1 MFENTNKALPIEI
14 ARETMKA
21 HRLRNIMACLAIIL
35 TTTLIMVVCGA
46 GISTIDAIMTES
58 GHGISGIGIY
68 GDIEILDKM
77 REQSGVEWADIAR
90 PCMQG
95 TPRNKEFAGNVVKF
109 SGVDKEYYEHHDIN
123 LISGNYPQNEHE
135 LLISDSIAQKTGR
148 KMTPGQKIIL
158 NLVVLKDNIQQEK
171 AVEMT
176 ICGFYANPSERLAD
190 HEEIYTSK
198 NFPDIYNPE
207 LNDTASIIYVK
218 FKDLTDFTSLEKIE
232 EKLSDLN
239 RAVKGN
245 GIIMDLSG
253 DVEEEIVNTIAL
265 LLLIMVCGFLLIHN
279 IFRISVVNDIRFIG
293 NMKIIGMTKRQIGA
307 MLRWQVRRLGAAGI
321 IVGSALGTGLNFFV
335 IRLFQSMDFSY
346 ARYYELGK
354 SLVVSVIAG
363 MVFSVVTLWV
373 SSRTA
378 VSLARKVSPVAAS
391 RFRSSG
397 RKKKIFSAI
406 SFALGGILFCTI
418 FTVFAGYDTEWM
430 VDSRNET
437 DFVIQ
442 QYHSLQP
449 MYEPYDPLDGKLIQS
464 IRELDFVK
472 DSYLF
477 YRARSER
484 TNKADAEG
492 LYIDSLGEVKFDG
505 HYKDVMVKEFE
516 KMAYIKEDWDIFV
529 QDGRANTGILGM
541 EAAALGMEGNNVE
554 ILDGE
559 LNADLFATGKYLI
572 YMPFAIPENVS
583 AKEYLEYGMKAGDE
597 VTFSFWNSELGQYK
611 TKTFTVMAV
620 VQRKADNYAGEMC
633 SGGIQLV
640 MENSIFEEV
649 YGDSAKKMISSLRMN
664 TLGRNARMEQETI
677 EQLLADHFNS
687 QVQVNSRY
695 KMRQD
700 QKSIQRQELFIG
712 ILFGLIT
719 AFIGLANIIN
729 TVITDVL
736 SRKLEFAVMQSI
748 GMTKRQMASEICQ
761 EGMKMILISFL
772 PVCLLSFFSARA
784 LASLIYVKYVS
795 YMYVV
800 SCILILLLGLFTA
813 CITGCILTRSLNKKT
828 VVERLREI
836 E

>member
-1 MFENTNKALPIEI
+1 MFENTNKTLPIEI

-21 HRLRNIMACLAIIL
+21 HHLRNIMACLAIIL
-35 TTTLIMVVCGA
+35 TTTLITVVCGA

-58 GHGISGIGIY
+58 GYGISGIGIY
-68 GDIEILDKM
+68 GDIEMLDKV

-95 TPRNKEFAGNVVKF
+95 TPRNHEFAGNIVKF
-109 SGVDKEYYEHHDIN
+109 SGVDREYYEHHDID
-123 LISGNYPQNEHE
+123 LVSGNYPQNEHE
-135 LLISDSIAQKTGR
+135 LLISDSLAQKIGR
-148 KMTPGQKIIL
+148 EMTPGQRITL
-158 NLVVLKDNIQQEK
+158 NLFVLKDNIQEEE
-171 AVEMT
+171 AVELT
-176 ICGFYANPSERLAD
+176 ICGFYANPSDRLAD

-207 LNDTASIIYVK
+207 LKDAASIIYVK
-218 FKDLTDFTSLEKIE
+218 FTDLTDFSSLEKIE

-253 DVEEEIVNTIAL
+253 DVEEEFVNTMAL

-279 IFRISVVNDIRFIG
+279 IFRISIVNDIRFIG
-293 NMKIIGMTKRQIGA
+293 NMKIIGMTKRQIGV

-321 IVGSALGTGLNFFV
+321 IAGSVLGTGLNFFV

-354 SLVVSVIAG
+354 SIVVSVIAG
-363 MVFSVVTLWV
+363 IVFSIITLWV

-391 RFRSSG
+391 KFRSSG
-397 RKKKIFSAI
+397 RKKKLFAII
-406 SFALGGILFCTI
+406 SFTLGGILFCTI
-418 FTVFAGYDTEWM
+418 FTVFAGYDPEWM
-430 VDSRNET
+430 VDSRNEA
-437 DFVIQ
+437 DFVVQ
-442 QYHSLQP
+442 QWHSLQP
-449 MYEPYDPLDGKLIQS
+449 MYEPYDPMDGKFVQS

-477 YRARSER
+477 YRARSEK
-484 TNKADAEG
+484 TNKADKSG
-492 LYIDSLGEVKFDG
+492 LYSDSLGEVKFDG
-505 HYKDVMVKEFE
+505 HYRDVMTKEFE
-516 KMAYIKEDWDIFV
+516 KMSFIKEDWEIFV

-541 EAAALGMEGNNVE
+541 EAAALDMEGKNVD

-559 LNADLFATGKYLI
+559 LDADLFATGKYLI
-572 YMPFAIPENVS
+572 YMPFAIPESVS
-583 AKEYLEYGMKAGDE
+583 TKEYLEYGMKAGDE
-597 VTFSFWNSELGQYK
+597 VTISFWNSELRKYK

-620 VQRKADNYAGEMC
+620 VERKQENYAGEM
-633 SGGIQLV
+633 SFGGIQLV
-640 MENSIFEEV
+640 MENRIFEEV

-677 EQLLADHFNS
+677 EQMLADHFNS

-695 KMRQD
+695 KTRQD
-700 QKSIQRQELFIG
+700 EKSKQKQEMFIG
-712 ILFGLIT
+712 ILFGMIV
-719 AFIGLANIIN
+719 AFIGLTNIIN

-736 SRKLEFAVMQSI
+736 SRKLEFAVMQSL
-748 GMTKRQMASEICQ
+748 GMTKRQMMSKICQ
-761 EGMKMILISFL
+761 EGIKMILISFL
-772 PVCLLSFFSARA
+772 PVCLLGIFSTRA
-784 LASLIYVKYVS
+784 LASLMYIKYVS

-800 SCILILLLGLFTA
+800 SCVLILLLGLFTA
-813 CITGCILTRSLNKKT
+813 CITGCTLTRSLNKKT
-828 VVERLREI
+828 VVERLREM